1 MKFRHVKAVGLVL
14 LALFGLS
21 GAVNAQTQAAPGT
34 LGSASGSYLFG
45 NSVNT

>member
-1 MKFRHVKAVGLVL
+1 MKSRHIKAVGLVL

-34 LGSASGSYLFG
+34 TVKIPAE
-45 NSVNT
+45 